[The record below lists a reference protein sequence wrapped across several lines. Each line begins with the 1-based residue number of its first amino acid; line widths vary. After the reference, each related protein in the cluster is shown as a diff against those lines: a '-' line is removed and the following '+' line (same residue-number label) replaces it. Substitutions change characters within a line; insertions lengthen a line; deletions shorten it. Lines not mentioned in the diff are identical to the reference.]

1 MMLEVDHT
9 WVVPAAG
16 SSLGVSTNVAPSV
29 VLKLKVPCLHVA
41 LYCQASTIA
50 STQSFSLQTAQSSAG
65 PWATEGSTAVSANGT
80 SNSCDVLRLTGPYL
94 FARPRLNSVSTG
106 SYTFRL
112 VGVG

>member
-9 WVVPAAG
+9 WVVPAAT
-16 SSLGVSTNVAPSV
+16 SSLSPTT
-29 VLKLKVPCLHVA
+29 VLKLKVPTLHTA
-41 LYCQASTIA
+41 LYCQASTLA